1 MTVAHRTKST
11 AGAIR
16 AEAALRVL
24 LPATASMTVI
34 SRHDSVVEVK
44 VAGRRLRVVWAGE
57 GWRRDIGPVIAKHD
71 GRIDVV
77 AARRMSPGGRVALKD
92 AGIGWVDEL
101 GNAEVA
107 IGSLLISRTGLAE
120 LSEPLLPKWTSA
132 VVAVTEA
139 LLLET
144 YATVSAIKQ
153 ATGLSTGSCT
163 NALRTLTEL
172 GYLESAAKRGRSS
185 ARNIN
190 DIDALLDAYTNAAPG
205 LTPPLK
211 VSIGVT
217 WRDPIDGVR
226 TSGMKWDELGIEWA
240 ATGTVAGALTAPLL
254 TNVSSAVVYVEAN
267 TVASLNAAA
276 TSIGLKPL
284 AGGRLTLRPFPTV
297 TTSKLSEI
305 IEDVKV
311 APWPRV
317 YVDLRTTGV
326 RGEEAAD
333 HLREV
338 KRGR

>member
-11 AGAIR
+11 AGAGR

-24 LPATASMTVI
+24 LPTTASMTVI
-34 SRHDSVVEVK
+34 GSYDSVVDVK

-57 GWRRDIGPVIAKHD
+57 GWRRDVGPVIAKHD

-101 GNAEVA
+101 GNADVA
-107 IGSLLISRTGLAE
+107 IGSLLISRTGMAE
-120 LSEPLLPKWTSA
+120 HNEPPTAKWTPA

-139 LLLET
+139 LLLGT
-144 YATVSAIKQ
+144 SATVSAIQ
-153 ATGLSTGSCT
+153 GATGLSTGSCT

-172 GYLESAAKRGRSS
+172 GYLESDAKRGRGS
-185 ARNIN
+185 ARNLSN
-190 DIDALLDAYTNAAPG
+190 VDALLDAYTNAAPR
-205 LTPPLK
+205 LTPGLK
-211 VSIGVT
+211 VSVGAT
-217 WRDPIDGVR
+217 WRDTIEGVR
-226 TSGMKWDELGIEWA
+226 TVGKKWDEVGIEWA
-240 ATGTVAGALTAPLL
+240 VTGTVAGALTAPLL

-267 TVASLNAAA
+267 TVAALNAAA

-284 AGGRLTLRPFPTV
+284 AGGRLTLRPFPTI

>member
-1 MTVAHRTKST
+1 MTVAHRIKSN
-11 AGAIR
+11 AGAGR

-24 LPATASMTVI
+24 LPATASMTVVGA
-34 SRHDSVVEVK
+34 HDSLVDVK

-57 GWRRDIGPVIAKHD
+57 GWRRDIDPVIEKHD
-71 GRIDVV
+71 SRIDVV
-77 AARRMSPGGRVALKD
+77 AARRMSAGGRAALNE

-107 IGSLLISRTGLAE
+107 IGSLLISRTGLVE
-120 LSEPLLPKWTSA
+120 HNEPPIPKWTPA

-139 LLLET
+139 LLLGT
-144 YATVSAIKQ
+144 SATVSAIQ
-153 ATGLSTGSCT
+153 GATGLSTGSCT

-172 GYLESAAKRGRSS
+172 GYLEAATKRGRGS

-190 DIDALLDAYTNAAPG
+190 DVDALLDAYANAAPG
-205 LTPPLK
+205 LTAELE
-211 VSIGVT
+211 VNVGVT
-217 WRDPIDGVR
+217 WRDTIEGVR
-226 TSGMKWDELGIEWA
+226 TVGKKWDEVGIEWA

-254 TNVSSAVVYVEAN
+254 TNVSSAVVYVNQN
-267 TVASLNAAA
+267 TVATLNAAA
-276 TSIGLKPL
+276 TTIDLKPL
-284 AGGRLTLRPFPTV
+284 DGGRLTLRPFPTV